1 MKDDELQLI
10 VDIYEQVS
18 LEDNISNSD
27 REILLREKEIVAIKK
42 LMPLSQNQTNDNL
55 NKNRSAI
62 VKEAIKK
69 LKLCNK

>member
-1 MKDDELQLI
+1 MQLI

-27 REILLREKEIVAIKK
+27 REILLRENEIVAIKK
-42 LMPLSQNQTNDNL
+42 LMPLSQNRTNDNL

>member
-27 REILLREKEIVAIKK
+27 REILLRENEIVAIKK
-42 LMPLSQNQTNDNL
+42 LMPLSQNRTNDNL

>member
-1 MKDDELQLI
+1 
-10 VDIYEQVS
+10 
-18 LEDNISNSD
+18 
-27 REILLREKEIVAIKK
+27 
-42 LMPLSQNQTNDNL
+42 MPLSQNRTNDNL